1 MSRYDFTNGG
11 SQFRAAHIAGAKTAT
26 AAGAGDNTLVNQ
38 DAWAGRAHPE
48 KFGYN
53 ANSLAGQAQQAHG
66 MAQSAKLVIS
76 YSAALSAL
84 ATLSFA
90 IQMRDAADAGGS
102 GAAAFGAAI
111 PLTVVK
117 TAVGAATYRDTV
129 EIDIDLSGAKAF
141 IGAQITPDLSAGA
154 TDTVA
159 WSAIIVFC
167 GDTAYQSRAIANI
180 QAA

>member
-26 AAGAGDNTLVNQ
+26 AGGAGDNTLVNQ
-38 DAWAGRAHPE
+38 DAWAARAHPD
-48 KFGYN
+48 KFSFN
-53 ANSLAGQAQQAHG
+53 ANSLAGQAQQVHAP
-66 MAQSAKLVIS
+66 AQSAKLVIS
-76 YSAALSAL
+76 YSAALAAA

-90 IQMRDAADAGGS
+90 VQIRDASDAAGT

-129 EIDIDLSGAKAF
+129 EIDIDLTGAKGF
-141 IGAQITPDLSAGA
+141 IGAQITPDLSAA
-154 TDTVA
+154 NTDTVA